1 MYPRHRRDILFKTA
15 LICSLLISLPG
26 LADAGTNPLRLISA
40 QPAIGSDSANGTSRR
55 LFFSVP
61 AGTAGAAAREL
72 RLEITVEGQ
81 LFVED
86 TLRVASDPS
95 GQTFEFLAGD
105 DARQRRLAAIAATSR
120 PAEARVM
127 LDGKVLRTF
136 SLQEFLS
143 SSEAV
148 RRAPLSLSYPTS
160 DLRSFGPAAG
170 RPGGAGR
177 LTPEPTVVRDCTYN
191 CGVDR
196 TYCYQ
201 NTPECAYV
209 DYCSVCETQ
218 YYQCLNYCQ
227 ASNDSDGDGI
237 IDGSDNCPYAYNPDQ
252 ADCDGDG
259 AGDACDIFNGRT
271 QDLAT
276 YTYLDFYIGPFDSYC
291 FGPVIV
297 YLYLGH
303 FTSHHFYA
311 DVYCNGTVV
320 NHEDVNEYYAFF
332 GVAYYDPFTCGYYGL
347 KPESSST
354 HSTTPQASAELR
366 KFWNDHKVSW
376 SNGRL
381 LVTGADGE
389 HALKMPSSAELRVEQ
404 RGRDLFLISPSGTS
418 PLSLDPVEVR
428 PEDLTKVLQSP
439 PRQR

>member
-1 MYPRHRRDILFKTA
+1 MYPQHRRDTLFKTA
-15 LICSLLISLPG
+15 LICSLFISLPG
-26 LADAGTNPLRLISA
+26 LAVAGTNSLPLTSE

-61 AGTAGAAAREL
+61 AGTGGATAREL
-72 RLEITVEGQ
+72 RLEIAVEGQ

-136 SLQEFLS
+136 SLQELLT

-148 RRAPLSLSYPTS
+148 RRAPLSLSYPTTE
-160 DLRSFGPAAG
+160 LRTFGPAAG
-170 RPGGAGR
+170 RAGGASR
-177 LTPEPTVVRDCTYN
+177 LSPQPLNDCPGN
-191 CGVDR
+191 CQIDR
-196 TYCYQ
+196 QYCYQ

-209 DYCSVCETQ
+209 DYCDVCETQ
-218 YYQCLNYCQ
+218 YNQCLNYCA

-237 IDGSDNCPYAYNPDQ
+237 RDGSDNCPYAANPDQ

-259 AGDACDIFNGRT
+259 AGDTCDTFNGHTEDRGT
-271 QDLAT
+271 TA
-276 YTYLDFYIGPFDSYC
+276 YLDFSFGPLYSEC

-297 YLYLGH
+297 YVYLGH
-303 FTSHHFYA
+303 FTSYHLYDA
-311 DVYCNGTVV
+311 IYCNGAVV
-320 NHEDVNEYYAFF
+320 HIAEVNTYYAFF
-332 GVAYYDPFTCGYYGL
+332 GVAYYDPFACGYTGL
-347 KPESSST
+347 TPQPSST
-354 HSTTPQASAELR
+354 HSTTPQASAQLQ
-366 KFWNDHKVSW
+366 KFWNDHKLSW

-381 LVTGADGE
+381 LMTGADGE
-389 HALKMPSSAELRVEQ
+389 HALTMPSSAELRVEQ
-404 RGRDLFLISPSGTS
+404 RGRDLLVIGPSGTS
-418 PLSLDPVEVR
+418 PLSLVPVEVR
-428 PEDLTKVLQSP
+428 PEDLTKVHHSP